1 MHGIKV
7 KTRDDVGRLVSIMR
21 QFMPFLHSRLGYDQ
35 PVTVKL
41 VSDPENAENP
51 LGKTA
56 YYSPDKMEIVLFT
69 DKRHPKDILRSLAHE
84 MVHHTQN
91 CRGEFDNVGNLG
103 KYYAQEDDHMRKME
117 EEAYKGT
124 MLLRDFE
131 DNLRMEENKMNESKI
146 RDAVRTAINKVLSE
160 NAQVE
165 PVEEE
170 LEESVFAPN
179 HYCIHHGGVQ
189 MEGEIKLGK
198 AINHNWNESQQR
210 VTEYDMELEDGT
222 IVEGVKAED
231 ILVTEASL
239 ASEHM
244 HSVAKR
250 DKKDVDEAHCGKRD
264 DGSLEEDLD
273 ENAFNLAADAANDA
287 GKKEFEFPKG
297 SGKMHPVT
305 IKQDIKA
312 RKKEN
317 LKEWK
322 NNELFDTLMEK
333 WCK

>member
-1 MHGIKV
+1 
-7 KTRDDVGRLVSIMR
+7 
-21 QFMPFLHSRLGYDQ
+21 
-35 PVTVKL
+35 
-41 VSDPENAENP
+41 
-51 LGKTA
+51 
-56 YYSPDKMEIVLFT
+56 MEIVLFT

-250 DKKDVDEAHCGKRD
+250 DKEDVDEAHCGKRD
-264 DGSLEEDLD
+264 DDSLEEELEEELGDGEID
-273 ENAFNLAADAANDA
+273 GDDSVKGGMDKNPKVTRMDVAAD
-287 GKKEFEFPKG
+287 
-297 SGKMHPVT
+297 V
-305 IKQDIKA
+305 KA

-322 NNELFDTLMEK
+322 NKELFDTLMEK

>member
-1 MHGIKV
+1 
-7 KTRDDVGRLVSIMR
+7 
-21 QFMPFLHSRLGYDQ
+21 
-35 PVTVKL
+35 
-41 VSDPENAENP
+41 
-51 LGKTA
+51 
-56 YYSPDKMEIVLFT
+56 
-69 DKRHPKDILRSLAHE
+69 
-84 MVHHTQN
+84 
-91 CRGEFDNVGNLG
+91 
-103 KYYAQEDDHMRKME
+103 
-117 EEAYKGT
+117 
-124 MLLRDFE
+124 
-131 DNLRMEENKMNESKI
+131 
-146 RDAVRTAINKVLSE
+146 
-160 NAQVE
+160 
-165 PVEEE
+165 
-170 LEESVFAPN
+170 
-179 HYCIHHGGVQ
+179 

-264 DGSLEEDLD
+264 DSSLEEELEEELGDGEID
-273 ENAFNLAADAANDA
+273 GDDSVKGGMDKNPKVTRMDVAAD
-287 GKKEFEFPKG
+287 
-297 SGKMHPVT
+297 V
-305 IKQDIKA
+305 KA

-322 NNELFDTLMEK
+322 NKELFDTLMEK